1 MWFSAIRLYASLAG
15 ASKLVTSHPNSC
27 SSRITENQCRDY
39 SLTFA
44 RFVYPNWQRD
54 DLAYGCFEY
63 TSNLLT
69 DPSLPHEPG
78 SAKWHRRYDVPWGS
92 RIVGF
97 NAIRGSFPWLFIRRR
112 GARAGRQ
119 PVQSA
124 AEPAEILQK
133 VSKQFA
139 NFC

>member
-1 MWFSAIRLYASLAG
+1 MWFSVIGLYASFAG
-15 ASKLVTSHPNSC
+15 AYRMRTSQPAACH
-27 SSRITENQCRDY
+27 SSISETQCREY
-39 SLTFA
+39 SSTFT
-44 RFVYPNWQRD
+44 RFVYPNWRRN

-124 AEPAEILQK
+124 AEPAKFLQK
-133 VSKQFA
+133 LA
-139 NFC
+139 NNL